1 MIVYV
6 DSSVLMRMVLQAP
19 GSLREWTR
27 IEHFVSSALL
37 GVECA
42 RTIHRLRALEPL
54 TDEEF
59 ARRWEALQHALAEFE
74 LVGIDPIIL
83 DRASGALAFPLK
95 TLDAIHL
102 ATAIL
107 WRERAQPSLQFATH
121 NKQLGLAA
129 RTSGFEVLGL

>member
-19 GSLREWTR
+19 GSLREWPR

-42 RTIHRLRALEPL
+42 RTIHRLHRLEPL
-54 TDEEF
+54 SDDEF
-59 ARRWEALQHALAEFE
+59 ARRWEALQRVLAKFE
-74 LVGIDPIIL
+74 LVGLDPIVL
-83 DRASGALAFPLK
+83 DRASGPFALPLK
-95 TLDAIHL
+95 TLDTIHL
-102 ATAIL
+102 TTAIL
-107 WRERAQPSLQFATH
+107 WRERAQPTLRFATH
-121 NKQLGLAA
+121 DRQLGLAA